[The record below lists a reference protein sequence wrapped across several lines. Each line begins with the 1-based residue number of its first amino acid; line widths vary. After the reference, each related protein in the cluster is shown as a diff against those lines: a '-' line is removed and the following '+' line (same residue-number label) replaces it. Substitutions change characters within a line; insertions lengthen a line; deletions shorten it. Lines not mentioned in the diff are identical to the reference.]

1 MPKTDPSAKNRYVY
15 YNDHINVLPN
25 SLRSFLFHKP
35 DVMKSVLSSIL
46 LEPFKPV
53 SKVQDE
59 SIYSLVARRF
69 NEHVALNLVG
79 AIVHGIYAGDIKQ
92 LSVKSTL
99 RLLYDNEHVYGSIV
113 KGMLKGGAKSER
125 FRERGMAARAR
136 KDDPDWFADME
147 QQSVIGFKDG
157 TEALTHRLRRWLEA
171 QDNVQVVMGE
181 PVRKL
186 DFNGDKE
193 CKVREIV
200 ILLCKHISNTPE
212 FG

>member
-1 MPKTDPSAKNRYVY
+1 
-15 YNDHINVLPN
+15 
-25 SLRSFLFHKP
+25 
-35 DVMKSVLSSIL
+35 MKSVLSSIL